1 MYKSRQKANAKY
13 DKLHM
18 KTISIKAKIEEIE
31 KIKENAD
38 KHGVNT
44 SLYCRRCIRYCI
56 DNNINV
62 NDIDI

>member
-31 KIKENAD
+31 KIQLYAEKN
-38 KHGVNT
+38 HMNT
-44 SLYCRRCIRYCI
+44 SLFCRRCIRYCI